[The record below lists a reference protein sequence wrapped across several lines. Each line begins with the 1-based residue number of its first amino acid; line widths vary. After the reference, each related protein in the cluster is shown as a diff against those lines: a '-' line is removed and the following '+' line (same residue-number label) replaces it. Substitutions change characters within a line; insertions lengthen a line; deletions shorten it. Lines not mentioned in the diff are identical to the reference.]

1 VTSLSMK
8 RFLAVTHTASV
19 TGAPMNLIH
28 LLRWIRD
35 HTGIE
40 VHTLVLEDGP
50 LVPRFAECGGV
61 TVIDRHTTAKLLS
74 LAERGLNRMGAA
86 SVEGVVAS
94 ARLAPQLR
102 GLDGFDVAYLNS
114 ATSIRIARHLP
125 AVGLRVSHVH
135 ELEVA
140 LRTMEP
146 PDHDALCTYPDAW
159 IAASQP
165 VSDFLVGEMALPA
178 DRVLLHEEFIAAH
191 ALSERTVS
199 VREVEACRRQIPE
212 LPTAAAVVVGC
223 GTLDWRKG
231 PDLFIQLACEVRRRD
246 RRPVHFVWIG
256 GEHRGAEWE
265 RVRSDRDRAGADHV
279 HFLPTVADPAPWFA
293 TADVFALTSREDPLP
308 LVCLECGVLGT
319 PVVTY
324 RNGGIPGLLQR
335 SGPAA
340 AAGIVDHLDV
350 NAMADRILALLHSDE
365 LRAAAG
371 DQLRRRI
378 LGNHDVYNAAPRLVA
393 DLDAMLRRVA
403 AGEDDAASKQPA

>member
-1 VTSLSMK
+1 MS

-61 TVIDRHTTAKLLS
+61 TVIDRHTSAKMLS
-74 LAERGLNRMGAA
+74 LAERGLNKMGA
-86 SVEGVVAS
+86 SGVENIVAS
-94 ARLAPQLR
+94 ARLGPQLR
-102 GLDGFDVAYLNS
+102 GLEGFDVAYLNS

-125 AVGLRVSHVH
+125 PVRLRVSHVH
-135 ELEVA
+135 ELDVA

-146 PDHDALCTYPDAW
+146 PDYDALRTYPDAW
-159 IAASQP
+159 IAASPP
-165 VSDFLVGEMALPA
+165 VREFMTGEMALPA

-191 ALSERTVS
+191 ALSQRSIS
-199 VREVEACRRQIPE
+199 VREIEACRRQVPE
-212 LPTAAAVVVGC
+212 LPTTAAVVIGC

-324 RNGGIPGLLQR
+324 RNGGIPGLLQQ

-340 AAGIVDHLDV
+340 AGGIIDHLDV
-350 NAMADRILALLHSDE
+350 NAMADQIVDLLHADE
-365 LRAAAG
+365 LRAEAG
-371 DQLRRRI
+371 DQLRRRV

-393 DLDAMLRRVA
+393 DLDAMLQRVGDRDGDTA
-403 AGEDDAASKQPA
+403 AAKRPA